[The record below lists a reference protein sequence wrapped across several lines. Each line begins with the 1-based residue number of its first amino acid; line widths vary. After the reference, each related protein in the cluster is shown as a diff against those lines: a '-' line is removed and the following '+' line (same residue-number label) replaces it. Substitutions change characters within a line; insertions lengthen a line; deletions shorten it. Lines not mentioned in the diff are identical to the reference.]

1 MNIECFSEKY
11 TVRRLADE
19 DIEKVL
25 ELCKRNPLYYKHCP
39 PEVTRESIA
48 EDMRNLPPK
57 KNFQDKYYLGYFQ
70 GNDLVAVMDF
80 IDKYPNDETVF
91 IGFFMVNSRYQQKGI
106 GSSMI
111 SELSRYMKQLGYR
124 YIRLGYGKGNR
135 QSRGFWEKNEFS
147 ETGTVLHQ
155 ERYDVVVMQRVL

>member
-1 MNIECFSEKY
+1 MNIDCFSEKY

-19 DIEKVL
+19 DIGKVL

-57 KNFQDKYYLGYFQ
+57 KNVQDKYYLGYFQ
-70 GNDLVAVMDF
+70 GKDLVAVMDF

-91 IGFFMVNSRYQQKGI
+91 IGFFMRHC
-106 GSSMI
+106 
-111 SELSRYMKQLGYR
+111 L
-124 YIRLGYGKGNR
+124 
-135 QSRGFWEKNEFS
+135 
-147 ETGTVLHQ
+147 
-155 ERYDVVVMQRVL
+155 